1 MQYTTNVTP
10 ILKISQHSFLYV
22 EIKRELE
29 VIKVGCDLKYIIFYN
44 LEQYHPVFNIM
55 INQIM
60 WNKKRHTIGLK
71 VVT

>member
-10 ILKISQHSFLYV
+10 ILKISQHSFLYA
-22 EIKRELE
+22 EIKRE

-55 INQIM
+55 INQII
-60 WNKKRHTIGLK
+60 WNRKRHTISLK